1 MLIHECAV
9 FFFCLVKSDWLF
21 LLCVELYSEQ
31 ERLRE
36 IPTSQ
41 LTGPERPFAPE
52 THEQLPGSEFDHP
65 PLQPNQQVLFVYCFA
80 NLLLE
85 F

>member
-1 MLIHECAV
+1 MFEQ
-9 FFFCLVKSDWLF
+9 
-21 LLCVELYSEQ
+21 YSEQ

-41 LTGPERPFAPE
+41 LTGPERPFYPE
-52 THEQLPGSEFDHP
+52 GHGQLPGSELDHP
-65 PLQPNQQVLFVYCFA
+65 PFQPNEQVWFCKFS
-80 NLLLE
+80 